1 MSFSRGLL
9 TWEGFECIFLACHVK
24 LEMKKGGSLPFS
36 RRVPRD
42 NVFTLPRAQLACAVP
57 LAELGLSQ
65 GAVGDLVRKQGS

>member
-9 TWEGFECIFLACHVK
+9 GWEGFECVFLACHVK

-36 RRVPRD
+36 RRSSQGKC
-42 NVFTLPRAQLACAVP
+42 FHAAQNACAVP

-65 GAVGDLVRKQGS
+65 GAVGDLIRKQGS